1 MSAYACGASCT
12 AMDVLSG
19 DHLASARSSV
29 ATANADATVQS
40 RASTTRIESAQRSRR
55 TNARNL
61 PSGEKSN
68 PRPSANLGART
79 YTHVA
84 SMSDQTVRRSLNS
97 VTHSTRVPHG
107 DHFANAIPAGPSSTA
122 HRHASSDARKHCT
135 LPFRYMAQ
143 STWSESRD
151 HSILS
156 IFESQSCMK
165 ITASVSASRSTNR
178 WSTAVATFAPSG
190 ENAGGGRCVC
200 TSRRSLRGEDV
211 DDGGAIGA
219 MASVRDDTCARA
231 FSSFLPGRSS
241 RRRDRAGASARRTRR
256 TLATSSADAR
266 IGRDERRGFARRA
279 EGRARTERHGP
290 SPGG

>member
-1 MSAYACGASCT
+1 M
-12 AMDVLSG
+12 
-19 DHLASARSSV
+19 

-68 PRPSANLGART
+68 PRPSANLGARM

-190 ENAGGGRCVC
+190 ENTGGGP
-200 TSRRSLRGEDV
+200 
-211 DDGGAIGA
+211 
-219 MASVRDDTCARA
+219 VRLYV
-231 FSSFLPGRSS
+231 SEK
-241 RRRDRAGASARRTRR
+241 SARRRRRRRGRDRGDGECQRRHVRASVLVVPSGSVVTTTRPSGGVSPKDASDFGDIIRRCAYRSRR
-256 TLATSSADAR
+256 TAGVRAT
-266 IGRDERRGFARRA
+266 RGGKGTHRETWSFAWRLKVLEA
-279 EGRARTERHGP
+279 
-290 SPGG
+290 